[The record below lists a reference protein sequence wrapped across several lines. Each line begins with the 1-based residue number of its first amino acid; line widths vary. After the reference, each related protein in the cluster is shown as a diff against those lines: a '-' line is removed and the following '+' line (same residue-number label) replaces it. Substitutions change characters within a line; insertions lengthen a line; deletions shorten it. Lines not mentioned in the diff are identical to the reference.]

1 MNINLGCGN
10 IKADDSIGV
19 DFRKTDATDVVHDL
33 SVFPWPFED
42 EQFDTAIAK
51 DIIEHM
57 LWVVPFMDECWRIVK
72 PGGKLLIRTTYFQ
85 YEQGYKDPTHFH
97 FFTLDSFDFFDPE
110 TDTGADYPHYSD
122 RKWKVEQKG
131 LDGQESVFRL
141 SKRSA

>member
-1 MNINLGCGN
+1 MMVRQAELLLER
-10 IKADDSIGV
+10 GV
-19 DFRKTDATDVVHDL
+19 SVVLDATWASAEARARLRAVAEKTASALTEIRCDV
-33 SVFPWPFED
+33 
-42 EQFDTAIAK
+42 DTAIAK

-110 TDTGADYPHYSD
+110 TDQAI
-122 RKWKVEQKG
+122 
-131 LDGQESVFRL
+131 
-141 SKRSA
+141 